1 MVLKFFLK
9 KMINKILKKILK
21 SLFKNLINTILYKR
35 NIIVVFRNGSAI
47 GDHVYMTSVLREIAL
62 KKIKI
67 VLFSNFYEL
76 FENNYRI
83 HKLFRPHSKSYIWFF
98 LNIFKG
104 KNILEFR
111 SQHDKKG
118 NKHFLF
124 YHKSINIHLS
134 QAMSEH
140 FNIDLNYRNFQN
152 EFFFSKEELIKFKE
166 KIKLPNE
173 FALIQSSTKQTYTSN
188 KDWSINGM
196 QGIIDHFKNIN
207 WIQIGKSDE
216 PKLDNC
222 QQRLDLNLRELAY
235 VIYRS
240 NFIVSYE
247 GLFNHLASCFNK
259 KIFLIH
265 TGFLPVEAFKY
276 KNNIIIE
283 NNKDYPCYPCFDIDC
298 KSHKQL
304 TKQNIRIEKV
314 IKDIENK
321 I

>member
-1 MVLKFFLK
+1 
-9 KMINKILKKILK
+9 MINKILKKVLR
-21 SLFKNLINTILYKR
+21 SLFKNLINTILYKK
-35 NIIVVFRNGSAI
+35 NIVVVFRNGSAI
-47 GDHVYMTSVLREIAL
+47 GDHVYMTSVLREMAR

-67 VLFSNFYEL
+67 FLFSNFYEL
-76 FENNYRI
+76 FENNHRI
-83 HKLFRPHSKSYIWFF
+83 QKLFRPHSKSYIWFF

-124 YHKSINIHLS
+124 FHKSINIHLS

-140 FNIDLNYRNFQN
+140 FEMDLDYTNLQN
-152 EFFFSKEELIKFKE
+152 EFFFSKDELISFEE

-173 FALIQSSTKQTYTSN
+173 FALIQSSTKKTYTSN
-188 KDWSINGM
+188 KDWSVNGM
-196 QGIIDHFKNIN
+196 QGIIDHFGNIN

-216 PKLDNC
+216 PKLHNC
-222 QQRLDLNLRELAY
+222 EHLLDLNLRELAY

-240 NFIVSYE
+240 KFVVSYE

-265 TGFLPVEAFKY
+265 TGFLPVEAFNY

-298 KSHKQL
+298 GSHKQF